1 MQEGESCAEL
11 ATREAQSLMINQMMA
26 GWMAN
31 YLTRLLVSRDLDI
44 YATYIDLVT
53 GSARSM
59 AIEEGTGPMTIDGAL
74 RRIERGDATVADAEE
89 LRQALAVKTVQVEA
103 LRMELDEARREVQSW
118 RDLLYTL
125 RERSKDYVAQRTETS
140 LYAMIEVQREAD
152 RKLLAAAGEDAEGAV
167 KSA

>member
-1 MQEGESCAEL
+1 
-11 ATREAQSLMINQMMA
+11 
-26 GWMAN
+26 
-31 YLTRLLVSRDLDI
+31 
-44 YATYIDLVT
+44 
-53 GSARSM
+53 
-59 AIEEGTGPMTIDGAL
+59 MTIDGAL
-74 RRIERGDATVADAEE
+74 RRVEQGDATVADAEE

-152 RKLLAAAGEDAEGAV
+152 QKLLMAVGEEAESAV

>member
-1 MQEGESCAEL
+1 
-11 ATREAQSLMINQMMA
+11 
-26 GWMAN
+26 
-31 YLTRLLVSRDLDI
+31 
-44 YATYIDLVT
+44 
-53 GSARSM
+53 
-59 AIEEGTGPMTIDGAL
+59 MTIDGAL